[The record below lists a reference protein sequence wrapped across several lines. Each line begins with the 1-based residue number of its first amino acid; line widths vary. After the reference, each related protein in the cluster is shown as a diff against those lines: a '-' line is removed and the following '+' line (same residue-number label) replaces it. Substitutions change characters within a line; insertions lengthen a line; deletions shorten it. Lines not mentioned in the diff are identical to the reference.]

1 MHALAISEQ
10 GTTVHADGDMLVLQR
25 GPTVLRRIRV
35 GELEQVLLL
44 GGVEITTRAMALLL
58 RRGVDLVLLMQDG
71 KFRGRLCGRGS
82 KNVLLRLA
90 QYRCSTDNAFCLR
103 VARAIVT
110 GKLQNQRQILLR
122 AQRGLQDNDLAAVL
136 GNLRVLSERAAAC
149 SDLDVLRGFEG
160 QAAALY
166 FGQLNKLIRNPAF
179 HFAGR
184 TRRPPRDPVNALLSF
199 GYAVLG
205 SIAETEV
212 YRCGLDPML
221 GFLHQPAYGRASLM
235 LDVLEE
241 FRPLVDTLVLRVVNR
256 RQVGEGD
263 FEQRGEKTAEEVLAE
278 PTPLAESRGGDEG
291 DAFDV
296 PWDEPPDRQVSP
308 APADAAAETDQG
320 DDVDAQHA
328 VIPLTPAA
336 SAAEGEAIGGASVG
350 VPADDAPRDSQPAT
364 ASEPVVGVYLNDLG
378 RKVFLNEL
386 FRRLR
391 ERLYYPPREATLELR
406 DILRHQIY
414 HLARVIEQKDADYV
428 PFSPD

>member
-25 GPTVLRRIRV
+25 GPTVLRRVRV
-35 GELEQVLLL
+35 REIEQVLLL
-44 GGVEITTRAMALLL
+44 GGVEITTRAMGLLL

-90 QYRCSTDNAFCLR
+90 QYRCATDRAFCVR
-103 VARAIVT
+103 VARAMVA

-122 AQRGLQDNDLAAVL
+122 AQRRLQDNDLAGAL
-136 GNLRVLSERAAAC
+136 GNLRVLGERAAAC
-149 SDLDVLRGFEG
+149 ADLDVLRGFEG

-235 LDVLEE
+235 LDLLEE

-263 FEQRGEKTAEEVLAE
+263 FEQRSEQTAEEVLAE
-278 PTPLAESRGGDEG
+278 STPLPASRGEDDG
-291 DAFDV
+291 DAFDLF
-296 PWDEPPDRQVSP
+296 WDEATPTAAGD
-308 APADAAAETDQG
+308 DARRTEFIPFSHRNATPTAAG
-320 DDVDAQHA
+320 DDVTAPPA
-328 VIPLTPAA
+328 VIPIAPPEGTSEGQASGGVDA
-336 SAAEGEAIGGASVG
+336 GASSAA
-350 VPADDAPRDSQPAT
+350 
-364 ASEPVVGVYLNDLG
+364 EPVVGVYLNDLG

-414 HLARVIEQKDADYV
+414 HLARVIEQQEADYV
-428 PFSPD
+428 PFAPD